1 MKAATPVTNSQ
12 TLAISMME
20 SASVLKSQASISFL
34 SFYNFQTK
42 ELNFQTRISL
52 LEIYTKLGQ
61 GGEPSDAITIMR
73 MDHATGVQMVVGVG
87 KERRGKKGGVGS
99 SCASSKGKIQAER
112 VLGRRGKQQ
121 TRN

>member
-34 SFYNFQTK
+34 SFYNFQTR

-52 LEIYTKLGQ
+52 LEISTRLDQ
-61 GGEPSDAITIMR
+61 GGELSDAITIMR
-73 MDHATGVQMVVGVG
+73 MDLATGVQMVVGAG
-87 KERRGKKGGVGS
+87 KERRGKMGGVGS
-99 SCASSKGKIQAER
+99 SCATSKGKIQAE
-112 VLGRRGKQQ
+112 
-121 TRN
+121 